1 MQIIGFMGP
10 QGAGKSALATALA
23 DTFEP
28 GEALIEH
35 FAAPIKEM
43 VGRLFPDYPVA
54 QMNKSHRPIE
64 FGGKSIRE
72 IYQLLGTDWGRKMV
86 CPDIWVRFMESRIN
100 WISDMADLPKFLF
113 IDDVRFYNEINW
125 IRAEAGY
132 VISVPAWDPLKPD
145 DDKHESEVEWR
156 LAAPDYTIGSTSLA
170 ERVEE
175 MRKFFNLE

>member
-1 MQIIGFMGP
+1 MQIVGFIGP

-28 GEALIEH
+28 GETLIEH

-43 VGRLFPDYPVA
+43 VGRLFPDYQVA

-86 CPDIWVRFMESRIN
+86 CPDIWVRFMESRTN
-100 WISDMADLPKFLF
+100 WIPDMADLPKFLF

-132 VISVPAWDPLKPD
+132 VISVPAWDPLKLD
-145 DDKHESEVEWR
+145 DDRHESEVEWR

>member
-1 MQIIGFMGP
+1 MQIVGFMGP

-28 GEALIEH
+28 GETLIEH

-43 VGRLFPDYPVA
+43 VMGLFPDYPLI
-54 QMNKSHRPIE
+54 QMDKSHRPIE

-86 CPDIWVRFMESRIN
+86 CPDIWVRFMESRTN

-113 IDDVRFYNEINW
+113 IDDVRFYNEIDW

-132 VISVPAWDPLKPD
+132 VISVPAWDPLKLD
-145 DDKHESEVEWR
+145 DDRHGSEVEWR

>member
-1 MQIIGFMGP
+1 MQIVGFMGP

-54 QMNKSHRPIE
+54 QMNKSYRPTE
-64 FGGKSIRE
+64 FGGKSVRE

-100 WISDMADLPKFLF
+100 WISDLADLPKFLF
-113 IDDVRFYNEINW
+113 IDDVRFYNEIDW

-132 VISVPAWDPLKPD
+132 VISVPAWDPLKLD